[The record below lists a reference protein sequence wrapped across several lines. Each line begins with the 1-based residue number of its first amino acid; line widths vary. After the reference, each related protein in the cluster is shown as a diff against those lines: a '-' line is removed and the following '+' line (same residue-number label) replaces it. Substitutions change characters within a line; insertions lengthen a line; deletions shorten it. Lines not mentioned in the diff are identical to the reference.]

1 MDGRLFQ
8 HDGHH
13 PVAVNTTTRRKAAS
27 MRNYALLMITSV
39 LLLASACSG
48 TDSQPAATPAKE
60 QPAAQN
66 HGTLLQVMRGILFPN
81 SNVIFAAQGTNP
93 AEIKQASDPS
103 TATDPLMG
111 VYGGWTAVENAGI
124 ALAESGNLLIIP
136 GLKCSNGQTAPIDNA
151 DWKMF
156 VQGLRDA
163 GMKAYQAGQS
173 KNQDMI
179 LEASDAM
186 TTACA
191 NCHDKYR
198 DKPGGDA
205 ARCM

>member
-1 MDGRLFQ
+1 
-8 HDGHH
+8 
-13 PVAVNTTTRRKAAS
+13 
-27 MRNYALLMITSV
+27 MRNYALLITTCV
-39 LLLASACSG
+39 WLLTACSNPQP
-48 TDSQPAATPAKE
+48 QPAATPAA
-60 QPAAQN
+60 PAAAAQV

-81 SNVIFAAQGTNP
+81 SNVIFAAQGKNP
-93 AEIKQASDPS
+93 SEIKTAGDPA
-103 TATDPLMG
+103 TATDPLMST
-111 VYGGWTAVENAGI
+111 YGGWTAVENSGL
-124 ALAESGNLLIIP
+124 ALAESANLLIIP
-136 GLKCSNGQTAPIDNA
+136 GRKCANGRAVPMDNP
-151 DWKMF
+151 DWKML

-179 LEASDAM
+179 LEAADAM

-205 ARCM
+205 DRCM